1 MKWEYC
7 LGTIFR
13 LERLAR
19 GLSQSQVSKMSG
31 VPNSTY
37 CRIEYGRGANPGFA
51 TIARIG
57 KALNLSLD
65 SLAKE
70 VGIFSNEEKNR
81 K

>member
-1 MKWEYC
+1 MWENK

-13 LERLAR
+13 LERQAR
-19 GLSQSQVSKMSG
+19 GISQSQVSRMSG

-70 VGIFSNEEKNR
+70 VGIFRDEKKNR

>member
-1 MKWEYC
+1 MWENK

-13 LERLAR
+13 LERQAR
-19 GLSQSQVSKMSG
+19 GISQSQVSRMSG
-31 VPNSTY
+31 IPNSTY
-37 CRIEYGRGANPGFA
+37 CRIEYGRGANPGF
-51 TIARIG
+51 G